1 MSPARALALRTL
13 ADARVRTGSF
23 GALFFGIGYAVTA
36 GYVKTNPTLADRIQF
51 ARAFANN
58 MVFRLFY
65 GTPHN
70 LDTVGG
76 YASWR
81 GGGVLALFA
90 AYFGAAAAV
99 RALRGEEESGR
110 FEVVAAGAI
119 TRRSA
124 VAARLAA
131 VGATVAALWL
141 AALLGFAAGGLGG
154 SGSAYLALAVVTAA
168 AVYAAIG
175 ALTSQLAPSRRTAL
189 ELAGLVI
196 GVDLVIRI
204 VADTTGTLWL
214 HWLTPLGWIEEL
226 RPFADPR
233 PAVLVLPA
241 ALIAVLLS
249 AATRIERRRDVGSAV
264 FAAHD
269 SRERPRVRLL
279 SSPSALLVRFEWIS
293 LAVWATAIAGYGIV
307 VGTVSK
313 SAASGLSASLKEQI
327 AKLGESRIL
336 TPSGFIGLTF
346 LFFILAIS
354 LYCCGQLAAAR
365 NEEAE
370 SRLETLF
377 ALAQDRTRW
386 LGGRLLV
393 AAGGATLLAL
403 VAGAG
408 AAAGAKIVGAQVSFV
423 RLLEAGLNCLPA
435 CLLFLGLATLLVA
448 AAPRHGVGA
457 AYGLVC
463 VAFVWDLF
471 GALLRAP
478 SWLLGMTPFDHVG
491 LIPAQ
496 HFRPGAA
503 AVMVIVAMLAAGAGG
518 AVFRRRD
525 LASA

>member
-1 MSPARALALRTL
+1 
-13 ADARVRTGSF
+13 VRTASF
-23 GALFFGIGYAVTA
+23 TLLFFGIGYAVTA
-36 GYVKTNPTLADRIQF
+36 GYIKTNPTLADRIQF
-51 ARAFANN
+51 GRAFGNN

-131 VGATVAALWL
+131 VSATVAALWV
-141 AALLGFAAGGLGG
+141 AALLGFAAGGLGA
-154 SGSAYLALAVVTAA
+154 SGSAYLALTIITAA

-175 ALTSQLAPSRRTAL
+175 VFTSQLAPSRRGAL

-196 GVDLVIRI
+196 GADLVCRI

-233 PAVLVLPA
+233 PAVLVLPV
-241 ALIAVLLS
+241 ALIAVLLV
-249 AATRIERRRDVGSAV
+249 AAIRIERCRDVGSAV

-269 SRERPRVRLL
+269 SRERPRLRLL
-279 SSPSALLVRFEWIS
+279 SSPTALLIHFEWIS
-293 LAVWATAIAGYGIV
+293 LAVWATAITGYGIV

-313 SAASGLSASLKEQI
+313 SAASGLSTSLKQQI

-354 LYCCGQLAAAR
+354 LYCCGQLGAAR

-377 ALAQDRTRW
+377 ALPRGRIGW

-393 AAGGATLLAL
+393 ATGGATLLAL

-408 AAAGAKIVGAQVSFV
+408 AAIGAKLVGAHVSFM
-423 RLLEAGLNCLPA
+423 RLLEAGLNCLPSS
-435 CLLFLGLATLLVA
+435 LLFLGLATLLVA
-448 AAPRHGVGA
+448 AVPRHGVGA

-471 GALLRAP
+471 GSLLGAP
-478 SWLLGMTPFDHVG
+478 SWLLGVSPFDHVG

-496 HFRPGAA
+496 HFRLGAA
-503 AVMVIVAMLAAGAGG
+503 VAMLIVAMLAAVTGG
-518 AVFRRRD
+518 ALFRRRD